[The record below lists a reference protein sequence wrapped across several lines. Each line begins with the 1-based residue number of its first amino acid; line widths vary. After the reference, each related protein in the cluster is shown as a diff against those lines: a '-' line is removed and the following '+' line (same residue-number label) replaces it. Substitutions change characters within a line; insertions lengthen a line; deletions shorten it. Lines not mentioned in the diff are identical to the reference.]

1 MKNLKMMVCMWV
13 LAASTVGCSSAYY
26 ASGGYV
32 DDMYGTHDQVA
43 IARKRQ
49 AKAEAEKAAAEAR
62 KAEWEARIAEARA
75 AAAEQEY
82 YANPYDEVLADTYES
97 AYARRL
103 RGFESPT
110 YRLPS
115 SYYNFRYG
123 GAFNYVTA
131 YDPAF
136 YNIVVSGDQVWV
148 EPKYITSMF
157 GAWGGSVVY
166 ADPWY
171 WGWNYGPYYRPW
183 NFGLSIGSWG
193 WSLGWNNWYDP
204 WHYGWNSPWWGP
216 GWGPAWAPG
225 HGPGHVH
232 GKPYAPNIVRRPSP
246 YVSPSGGRHYGS
258 RPGNGASSFN
268 RNATRFDFGVRGNAA
283 QPGGRGNATYDRG
296 VGSGGSRGRNPRQ
309 RREEQPRRFDHLQ
322 PGRRVRPGQFVVRSQ
337 RRFGQLVVQPRQLR
351 RFFVR
356 PGQFGQLVQPR
367 RFDRFVRRRFVR
379 GRHARRL
386 VRRQLRRTQCR
397 RPLARFAEA
406 SVRGL
411 CGGFGWR
418 RRRRPAARSRGGGS
432 AGRAAGAEICAQVRC
447 GVRRA

>member
-296 VGSGGSRGRNPRQ
+296 VGSGGSRGSGVRNNRGGSTTFSRGGAATPALLRTTGAI
-309 RREEQPRRFDHLQ
+309 RAARSTAA
-322 PGRRVRPGQFVVRSQ
+322 VRPVRTEA
-337 RRFGQLVVQPRQLR
+337 
-351 RFFVR
+351 VR
-356 PGQFGQLVQPR
+356 TGA
-367 RFDRFVRRRFVR
+367 
-379 GRHARRL
+379 AR
-386 VRRQLRRTQCR
+386 
-397 RPLARFAEA
+397 AEA
-406 SVRGL
+406 
-411 CGGFGWR
+411 
-418 RRRRPAARSRGGGS
+418 RPAAAPADAMPEAVSPIRGGFRAGTLRRLRVAETPPAGS
-432 AGRAAGAEICAQVRC
+432 TVPRRGLGREGRRSGNLRAGTLRGAARVENGAHDVRSP
-447 GVRRA
+447 R

>member
-75 AAAEQEY
+75 AAADPGNE
-82 YANPYDEVLADTYES
+82 ANPYDEVLADTYES

-296 VGSGGSRGRNPRQ
+296 VGSGGSRGSGVRNNRGGSTTFN
-309 RREEQPRRFDHLQ
+309 RGGAYDR
-322 PGRRVRPGQFVVRSQ
+322 GNSS
-337 RRFGQLVVQPRQLR
+337 
-351 RFFVR
+351 
-356 PGQFGQLVQPR
+356 
-367 RFDRFVRRRFVR
+367 FDRNGGSGSSSFNR
-379 GRHARRL
+379 GNSG
-386 VRRQLRRTQCR
+386 
-397 RPLARFAEA
+397 A
-406 SVRGL
+406 SSYDRGNSGSSFNR
-411 CGGFGWR
+411 GGSTG
-418 RRRRPAARSRGGGS
+418 SYGGGS
-432 AGRAAGAEICAQVRC
+432 YGGGTRGGSSGGSSGGRNAGGR
-447 GVRRA
+447 